1 MLWIAPCSARLFPHL
16 LQGGGIPADQDLL
29 FLPPCCWSSAGN
41 LHGGLLWIFFWQ
53 KKTSSLLKAFLL
65 CEQRGWGAAGW
76 RLLFPS
82 VHFGVLGWQVS
93 RAFRTME
100 TKAFFF
106 CSMQVNSHK
115 RTTAPPA
122 SIISTKAALHSPSS
136 QSFLVNTT
144 SPWMHVLSEHS
155 FVLLWKPV
163 EQKCWASADLCFH

>member
-1 MLWIAPCSARLFPHL
+1 MLYFGVGLAYSSLYHEQGVVNLTVQRSPLPTPPPGRWHPCRSGPPFSPSL
-16 LQGGGIPADQDLL
+16 LLELSWQ
-29 FLPPCCWSSAGN
+29 

-106 CSMQVNSHK
+106 FCSMQVNSHK

-122 SIISTKAALHSPSS
+122 SINSTKAALHSPSS
-136 QSFLVNTT
+136 QPFLVNTT
-144 SPWMHVLSEHS
+144 SP
-155 FVLLWKPV
+155 
-163 EQKCWASADLCFH
+163 